1 MGPMDPMGEEQ
12 LSFLWSMYRHQKSE
26 KIFKLMKGSEQNRC
40 HIQTCPPKTRW
51 MYLLNFLR
59 NPPAMNKIAATQ
71 KRFQHFGRTN
81 FSIHTLSPPT
91 ISYPKTLPS
100 SIIFHPNLTQPHPTY
115 PNPTNLGKTSSP
127 QIRREDP
134 SLPPDSP
141 YQNARSFQRFSL
153 CRVLPPRSDLESL
166 GFEWSTHQG
175 TGASARHRHGTGI
188 GMAPVG
194 YRKIQLMNFMPNFHL
209 SWLVASKL
217 MVLTVK
223 CMEIMHP
230 SDRGCWNQFS
240 MIFFEVKI
248 HLFTGM
254 TSHWYQ
260 LESSLP
266 VLPEGSIL

>member
-1 MGPMDPMGEEQ
+1 MGPMDPMGEGQ

-115 PNPTNLGKTSSP
+115 PNPTNLGPSSP

-141 YQNARSFQRFSL
+141 YQNTGRSKGLAYVEFYLQEATLKALALSGQPIKGQAHL
-153 CRVLPPRSDLESL
+153 
-166 GFEWSTHQG
+166 H
-175 TGASARHRHGTGI
+175 GI

-194 YRKIQLMNFMPNFHL
+194 SGKSSWWISCQNF
-209 SWLVASKL
+209 
-217 MVLTVK
+217 
-223 CMEIMHP
+223 I
-230 SDRGCWNQFS
+230 
-240 MIFFEVKI
+240 
-248 HLFTGM
+248 
-254 TSHWYQ
+254 
-260 LESSLP
+260 
-266 VLPEGSIL
+266 